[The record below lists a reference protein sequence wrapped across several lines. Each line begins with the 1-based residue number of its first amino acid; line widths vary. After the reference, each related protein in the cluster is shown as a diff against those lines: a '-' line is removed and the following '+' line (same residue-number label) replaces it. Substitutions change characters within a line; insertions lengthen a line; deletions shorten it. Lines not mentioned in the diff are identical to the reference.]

1 VPNTG
6 LSLSGKEEGMAEHQP
21 QKAGAYERPLAG
33 TSRSMA
39 VTLSIIAVVAVIIV
53 AILFLR

>member
-1 VPNTG
+1 
-6 LSLSGKEEGMAEHQP
+6 MAEHQP

-33 TSRSMA
+33 TSRPMA